1 VYEEQL
7 ESLKGSVLWPSNAF
21 AFLRAWIGYKRLEFK
36 LSSYEFYLDARRLLG
51 FGPLEVV

>member
-1 VYEEQL
+1 M
-7 ESLKGSVLWPSNAF
+7 KGSILWPSNAL

-36 LSSYEFYLDARRLLG
+36 LSGYELYLDVRRLLG